1 MIDSNHKGSDLP
13 PGYHQV
19 SKQPSLLSRI
29 IGSRKPPSPAPKQEG
44 HESTPPLS
52 DISLVSPGSAHS
64 RLLNS
69 ELAGNIRSLIPPRV
83 RLYDEWELVYALDR
97 DGISLNTLYHRSDP
111 EFQHQQLNIR
121 KARTLNEKGFAED
134 VVKKMVQS
142 ERNRPI
148 TFGSSEQSR
157 GHRPHGYVLIIQDEK
172 KNKFGCYLNEH
183 LRAMDHKRY
192 YGNGECFLWKCEWY
206 DESKRTG
213 GPSQREQRFKAFMY
227 TGINENMIYSN
238 HNYIAIGS
246 SHGQNGLWI
255 DSSLYLGVSY
265 PCETF
270 GNEILNHTDNEGQKY
285 GKFKIMGL
293 EVWRVGAL
301 E

>member
-1 MIDSNHKGSDLP
+1 MEPKEANNDRP
-13 PGYHQV
+13 PGYHNV
-19 SKQPSLLSRI
+19 TKQPSLLSRI
-29 IGSRKPPSPAPKQEG
+29 IGARKSPSPSPPQED

-52 DISLVSPGSAHS
+52 DLVLLAPGSTHS
-64 RLLNS
+64 RLLDS
-69 ELAGNIRSLIPPRV
+69 ELAANIRTLIPPRI
-83 RLYDEWELVYALDR
+83 RLYNEWELVYALDR
-97 DGISLNTLYHRSDP
+97 DGISLNTLYHHSDP
-111 EFQHQQLNIR
+111 EFQKRQLD
-121 KARTLNEKGFAED
+121 ARRAKTLNEKGFAED
-134 VVKKMVQS
+134 VVNRMVRS
-142 ERNRPI
+142 DRNRPI
-148 TFGSSEQSR
+148 TFGSEPNR
-157 GHRPHGYVLIIQDEK
+157 AHRPHGYILIIQDEK

-183 LRAMDHKRY
+183 LRATDHKRY

-213 GPSQREQRFKAFMY
+213 GPTQRERRFKAFMY

-238 HNYIAIGS
+238 HDHISIGS
-246 SHGQNGLWI
+246 SHGQTGLWI

-270 GNEILNHTDNEGQKY
+270 GNEILNDTDNEGQKY

-293 EVWRVGAL
+293 EVWRVGEL

>member
-1 MIDSNHKGSDLP
+1 MIDPQHTSTNHP
-13 PGYHQV
+13 PGYSQV
-19 SKQPSLLSRI
+19 SKRPSLLSRI
-29 IGSRKPPSPAPKQEG
+29 MGTRRSPSPAGSAHEE
-44 HESTPPLS
+44 HESLPPLAE
-52 DISLVSPGSAHS
+52 LTLLAPGSTHS
-64 RLLNS
+64 RLLDS
-69 ELAGNIRSLIPPRV
+69 ELAANIRSLIPPRI
-83 RLYDEWELVYALDR
+83 RLYHEWELVYALDR
-97 DGISLNTLYHRSDP
+97 DGISLNTLYHQCDP
-111 EFQHQQLNIR
+111 DFQHHELNKKR
-121 KARTLNEKGFAED
+121 AKLLAEKGFAED
-134 VVKKMVQS
+134 VVKKMVEQD
-142 ERNRPI
+142 RMRPI
-148 TFGSSEQSR
+148 TFSSDLNG

-213 GPSQREQRFKAFMY
+213 GPTQRKQRFKVFMY
-227 TGINENMIYSN
+227 TGMNENMIYSN
-238 HNYIAIGS
+238 HDHIAIGS

-270 GNEILNHTDNEGQKY
+270 GNEILNQADEGQKY

-293 EVWRVGAL
+293 ELWRVGAL
-301 E
+301 D